1 MMSRKKLFSVNT
13 KPDHPFYPNT
23 DRKPFMTDLRHL
35 SREEQK
41 LLADVALLVQ
51 NDDQEFNYEM
61 LKAAAPDEASG
72 EFWFRMAE
80 TLSTLPPNRSLDL
93 RLNGGR
99 LTVAVSILSV
109 LLQDSPEIPQLW
121 AQKVIALNYLAHG
134 HQTRARGLAQQADKA
149 AEANEEEY
157 LAKTLSQNLLST
169 LKDALERFPEDTWF
183 AEMRDDAWK
192 HFGAE
197 QAV

>member
-1 MMSRKKLFSVNT
+1 
-13 KPDHPFYPNT
+13 
-23 DRKPFMTDLRHL
+23 MTDLRHL

-134 HQTRARGLAQQADKA
+134 HQTRAR
-149 AEANEEEY
+149 
-157 LAKTLSQNLLST
+157 
-169 LKDALERFPEDTWF
+169 
-183 AEMRDDAWK
+183 
-192 HFGAE
+192 FGAAGG
-197 QAV
+197 QGGGSQ

>member
-1 MMSRKKLFSVNT
+1 
-13 KPDHPFYPNT
+13 
-23 DRKPFMTDLRHL
+23 
-35 SREEQK
+35 
-41 LLADVALLVQ
+41 
-51 NDDQEFNYEM
+51 
-61 LKAAAPDEASG
+61 
-72 EFWFRMAE
+72 MAE

-109 LLQDSPEIPQLW
+109 LLQDNPEVPQLW

-134 HQTRARGLAQQADKA
+134 HQTRALGLAQQADKA

-197 QAV
+197 QVV

>member
-1 MMSRKKLFSVNT
+1 
-13 KPDHPFYPNT
+13 
-23 DRKPFMTDLRHL
+23 MTDLRHL

-51 NDDQEFNYEM
+51 NNDQEFNYEM

-121 AQKVIALNYLAHG
+121 AQKMIALNYLAHG
-134 HQTRARGLAQQADKA
+134 HQTRAR
-149 AEANEEEY
+149 
-157 LAKTLSQNLLST
+157 
-169 LKDALERFPEDTWF
+169 
-183 AEMRDDAWK
+183 
-192 HFGAE
+192 FGAAGGQGGGSQRGRVFGE
-197 QAV
+197 DFIAKPAVHFERRVGAFS